1 MVETTGACA
10 TPSWPPQLTNFPD
23 PPRRS
28 ATQKLGGCCDRGWVP
43 ARPSGAG
50 VYPMRAAQPRT
61 QPSAV
66 PGSGHHLGPR
76 FLM

>member
-1 MVETTGACA
+1 MVQTTGACA
-10 TPSWPPQLTNFPD
+10 TLSRLPELTNSAD

-28 ATQKLGGCCDRGWVP
+28 ATQKLGGCCGRGWVP

-50 VYPMRAAQPRT
+50 VYPMRVVQPRPR
-61 QPSAV
+61 PSAV